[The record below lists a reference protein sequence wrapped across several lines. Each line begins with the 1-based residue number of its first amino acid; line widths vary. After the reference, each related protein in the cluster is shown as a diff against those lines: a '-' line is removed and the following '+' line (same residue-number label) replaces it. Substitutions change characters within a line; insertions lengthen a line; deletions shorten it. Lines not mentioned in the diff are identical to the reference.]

1 MTKADMLNTIYE
13 YLAQLMECEVADF
26 TREETTFSVRNIEE
40 PFLKIMICGNSIVVT
55 ASPNLYSKAV
65 SLLENKSR
73 DELFEC
79 PLVYGQ
85 TIHYIPDLSSIFDPA
100 LPNGFTYSL
109 FQGEDINNLS
119 DITGFDNSLVFDS
132 EGNTSTQIV
141 FVAKKGEDVIG
152 IAGAGVVTDTMWEV
166 GIDVKEEYR
175 NGGLG
180 SKLVKKLTL
189 EILKKGIVPFY
200 SASVTNVGSQMVASR
215 VGYIPCWVDTFGN
228 IFDEY
233 YAYDIE
239 AVIGNLKE
247 IHNDCINCSTCKK
260 SSDR

>member
-1 MTKADMLNTIYE
+1 MNNKEIKNAVQQY
-13 YLAQLMECEVADF
+13 LMEHFSCTDKQLSQEGICF
-26 TREETTFSVRNIEE
+26 TKNTKSQQTYLKILSYRASTIVNVSENMFSVVKEQLQGKN
-40 PFLKIMICGNSIVVT
+40 
-55 ASPNLYSKAV
+55 
-65 SLLENKSR
+65 R
-73 DELFEC
+73 DEIFEY
-79 PLVYGQ
+79 PAVYGQ
-85 TIHYIPDLSSIFDPA
+85 TIHYVPDVNHIEEPEFPLEY
-100 LPNGFTYSL
+100 TYEL
-109 FQGEDINNLS
+109 LEGNELKKLQGIK
-119 DITGFDNSLVFDS
+119 GFDNSLVFDS

-152 IAGAGVVTDTMWEV
+152 IAGAGVVTDNMWEV

-189 EILKKGIVPFY
+189 EILKKGSVPFY

-215 VGYIPCWVDTFGN
+215 AGYIPCWVDTFGN

-239 AVIGNLKE
+239 NIVSRLK
-247 IHNDCINCSTCKK
+247 
-260 SSDR
+260 

>member
-119 DITGFDNSLVFDS
+119 DITGFDNSLVFDNY
-132 EGNTSTQIV
+132 GHTNSTIA
-141 FVAKKGEDVIG
+141 FVAYRGDAVAA
-152 IAGAGVVTDTMWEV
+152 IAGASIAYDNLWEV
-166 GIDVKEEYR
+166 GIDVLPAYR
-175 NGGLG
+175 NQGLATAM
-180 SKLVKKLTL
+180 VRKLTS
-189 EILKKGIVPFY
+189 EILNKGAVPFY
-200 SASVTNVGSQMVASR
+200 SASITNIGSQMVATR
-215 VGYIPCWVDTFGN
+215 AGFVPCWVDSWGN
-228 IFDEY
+228 IFDSFY
-233 YAYDIE
+233 PYNHKMYI
-239 AVIGNLKE
+239 
-247 IHNDCINCSTCKK
+247 
-260 SSDR
+260 